1 MQMFQQVV
9 DNYVKSMQPKGV
21 LCGDALSAWLKTPDD
36 VSECERLADEVHK
49 FAGSAG
55 QTGFMHLSAV
65 ATVLEIGLRDVV
77 QVGACASGDIQFFK
91 YLSDDFSHAIL
102 SLSVEK
108 SSLITGDEAPY
119 FAPFLVPPQI
129 LLVALP
135 PATERIL
142 SYVIE
147 QKMGFAWP
155 TSDRSALDAVPKGR
169 EPDLAIVSED
179 VVSIGRE
186 DYISRYC
193 FPVCVFHSTPLSEL
207 TASWG
212 LATE

>member
-1 MQMFQQVV
+1 MLQQVI
-9 DNYVKSMQPKGV
+9 DDYVKSMQPKGV
-21 LCGDALSAWLKTPDD
+21 LCGDALAAWLKAPEDL
-36 VSECERLADEVHK
+36 SECETLADEVHK

-55 QTGFMHLSAV
+55 QTGFMQLSSV
-65 ATVLEIGLRDVV
+65 ATVLEIGLRTVV
-77 QVGACASGDIQFFK
+77 QAGSYPPGDIQFFK
-91 YLSDDFSHAIL
+91 YLCDDFSNAIL

-108 SSLITGDEAPY
+108 SSLFTGDEAPY
-119 FAPFLVPPQI
+119 FTPFLVPPQI
-129 LLVALP
+129 LLVAMP

-147 QKMGFAWP
+147 QKMGFVWP
-155 TSDRSALDAVPKGR
+155 TSDKTALDAVPKGR

-179 VVSIGRE
+179 VVSIDRE

-193 FPVCVFHSTPLSEL
+193 FPVYIFHSTSLFEL
-207 TASWG
+207 TDAWG